1 MIDNVL
7 LSRKLLLLPKLTASA
22 GGFEL
27 AACSCPEDHIR
38 QGRVAVGKSITLDS
52 IDRVILFSFAG
63 ILQVGK
69 KKIHLASDF
78 RLRLAGLFR
87 SMGTFL
93 FDKPHRLHVRSDLFE
108 AKI

>member
-7 LSRKLLLLPKLTASA
+7 LSRKLSLLSKSTASA

-69 KKIHLASDF
+69 RFTWPVISDC
-78 RLRLAGLFR
+78 
-87 SMGTFL
+87 
-93 FDKPHRLHVRSDLFE
+93 DLPDCLGVWGHFYLTNLTGFM
-108 AKI
+108 